1 MLRIYFLSLIAIIF
15 TPAIYAQNTSD
26 SIMSQKLNEVVVKA
40 TRRIEK
46 GDTLSVIPSVNQRKF
61 SMNGFEL
68 FRSMMLPGL
77 RVNTVSGEMSLSS
90 GESVMVLIDGRPVD
104 RQHIL
109 SLRPKEVARIEYI
122 QNPGAEYGYDSSLGA
137 VINIVMQKRS
147 DGYAATVLL
156 NNAVTTANGQ
166 NFAFGKYTNG
176 NSEYAISFNSD
187 YTSLSR
193 RRIDNNNIYRM
204 SDDAEKHIVFKGM
217 DTPLKYTDN
226 TLQLEYDNYVPGKHI
241 FDVTFKGVFYHSPER
256 GYAQQVTENGVAAYS
271 QMTRPYEKYIS
282 PRLTI
287 YYKRF
292 LTKSSSITAN
302 AVGNYRH
309 TDYHYNIFET
319 TTENFDYDS
328 PTYSYGTVSDRQSY
342 IGEVK
347 YANKFNRKFSLNVGA
362 RAAYSYTSNNYVGKA
377 SSSDRLHNTNLYA
390 YTSASG
396 YFGKLFYSAG
406 MGVSGRIT
414 DQNDRRMDK
423 WMFRPELQLSY
434 RLNGWRFTIKGVM
447 LQNSPSLSEMAD
459 TEFRI
464 NSFEI
469 KRGNPN
475 LTDWWKYR
483 TSFRLNKKFGSIS
496 LQNTLSYT
504 DAHNPV
510 KPFVSRQTDNGTT
523 VFITSF
529 GNQDCMSVLTDNL
542 TLDMGVNDNLT
553 FSGGVNYNFYRSK
566 GSSYSHHLA
575 NWQFNFAADWY
586 SGHWNVGINWRSSEK
601 SLSGESYSYISAY
614 NNVYVNYIIGNQW
627 RIGLIG
633 QHLFCKNGPTFKEDL
648 RSRYVSKYETTIVPA
663 QGNMIMITAAWNFSA
678 GKQRKEAKIDMHNSD
693 NESGIFK

>member
-1 MLRIYFLSLIAIIF
+1 MKPILAFLFSLLSCPVFAQIAE
-15 TPAIYAQNTSD
+15 SD
-26 SIMSQKLNEVVVKA
+26 SIMSQQLNEVVVKA
-40 TRRIEK
+40 TRRVEK
-46 GDTLSVIPSVNQRKF
+46 GDTLSVIPSGNQRKF

-137 VINIVMQKRS
+137 VINIVMRKRS
-147 DGYAATVLL
+147 DGYAAAVVL

-193 RRIDNNNIYRM
+193 RRIDDSNTYRM
-204 SDDAEKHIVFKGM
+204 ADNVEKHIVFKGM

-241 FDVTFKGVFYHSPER
+241 FDVTFKGVFYYSPQR
-256 GYAQQVTENGVAAYS
+256 GYAQRVTEDGVDPYS
-271 QMTRPYEKYIS
+271 QLTRPYEKYLS
-282 PRLTI
+282 PRLTL

-302 AVGNYRH
+302 VVGNYRH
-309 TDYHYNIFET
+309 TDYHYNIFESGT
-319 TTENFDYDS
+319 GNFDYDS

-362 RAAYSYTSNNYVGKA
+362 RAAYSYTSNDYVRKA
-377 SSSDRLHNTNLYA
+377 SSSDRLHDTNLYA

-406 MGVSGRIT
+406 VGVSGRIT

-423 WMFRPELQLSY
+423 WMFRPELQLAY
-434 RLNGWRFTIKGVM
+434 RLNGWRFTLRGVM

-459 TEFRI
+459 TEFRV
-464 NSFEI
+464 NRFEI
-469 KRGNPN
+469 KRGNPC

-483 TSFRLNKKFGSIS
+483 TSLKINKKFGPLS

-510 KPFVSRQTDNGTT
+510 MPFVARQTEGGST
-523 VFITSF
+523 VFITSY
-529 GNQDCMSVLTDNL
+529 GNQDRMSVLTDNL
-542 TLDMGVNDNLT
+542 TLDLGVNDNLT
-553 FSGGVNYNFYRSK
+553 LSGGVNYNFYRSK

-586 SGHWNVGINWRSSEK
+586 SGHWNVGMNWRSSEK
-601 SLSGESYSYISAY
+601 SLSGESYSYTGAY

-627 RIGLIG
+627 RIGLMG
-633 QHLFCKNGPTFKEDL
+633 QHLFCKNGPQFKEDL
-648 RSRYVSKYETTIVPA
+648 RSVYMSKNETTIVPA

-693 NESGIFK
+693 DASGIFR